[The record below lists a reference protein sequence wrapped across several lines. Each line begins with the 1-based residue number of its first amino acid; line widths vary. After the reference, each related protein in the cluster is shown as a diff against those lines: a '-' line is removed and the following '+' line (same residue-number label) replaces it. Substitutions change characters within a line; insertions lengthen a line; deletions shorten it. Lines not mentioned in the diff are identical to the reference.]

1 MGTKTVVFI
10 HGMYMTPLCWEQ
22 WAERFQVRGYNTL
35 APAWPGRDRSV
46 KELQT
51 PDASLGKLNLADIL
65 EHMEKVIQA
74 LDEKPILIGHSMGG
88 LAAQLLLNHGLGSAA
103 IAIDSAPPAG
113 VFTTESSFL
122 KANWGHI
129 TPFAD
134 PNSPVVMTFE
144 RFQYAFVNGMELSE
158 QRAAFEKYVVP
169 ESRAIPR
176 QSLTSVGKVDF
187 KKEHAPLLLIAGGID
202 NIIPAALNRTNY
214 EKYKA
219 SSSVTDFKEFPG
231 RNHFLLGQ
239 KNWEE
244 IADHCM
250 DWIANKA
257 G

>member
-1 MGTKTVVFI
+1 MGAKTVVFI

-22 WAERFQVRGYNTL
+22 WAERFQARGYRTL
-35 APAWPGRDRSV
+35 APAWPGRDKSI

-51 PDASLGKLNLADIL
+51 PDSNLSKLNLTDIL
-65 EHMEKVIQA
+65 DHLTQKIQA

-88 LAAQLLLNHGLGSAA
+88 LVAQILLNRGLASAA
-103 IAIDSAPPAG
+103 IPIESAPPAG
-113 VFTTESSFL
+113 VFSTKFSFL

-129 TPFAD
+129 TPFAN
-134 PNSPVVMTFE
+134 PNSPVIMTFE
-144 RFQYAFVNGMELSE
+144 RFQYVFVNGMNMAE
-158 QRAAFEKYVVP
+158 QRAAFDRYVVP
-169 ESRAIPR
+169 ESRAVPR
-176 QSLTSVGKVDF
+176 QSLTSVAKIDF
-187 KKEHAPLLLIAGGID
+187 KKEHGPILIIAGGND
-202 NIIPAALNRTNY
+202 NVIPASLCKTTY

-250 DWIANKA
+250 DWIASK
-257 G
+257 GI

>member
-22 WAERFQVRGYNTL
+22 WAERFQAKGYNTL

-51 PDASLGKLNLADIL
+51 PDARLGKLNLADIL
-65 EHMEKVIQA
+65 EHMENVIQG
-74 LDEKPILIGHSMGG
+74 LEEKPILIGHSMGG
-88 LAAQLLLNHGLGSAA
+88 LAVQLLLNRGLGSAA

-113 VFTTESSFL
+113 VFTTEPSFL

-187 KKEHAPLLLIAGGID
+187 KKEHTPLLLIAGGID

-244 IADHCM
+244 VADHCM
-250 DWIANKA
+250 DWIASK
-257 G
+257 GI

>member
-1 MGTKTVVFI
+1 MGTKTVLFI

-22 WAERFQVRGYNTL
+22 WAERFQTKGYRTL

-51 PDASLGKLNLADIL
+51 PDSKLGKLNLTDIL
-65 EHMEKVIQA
+65 DHLTKQIQS

-88 LAAQLLLNHGLGSAA
+88 LATQILHNRGLASAS

-113 VFTTESSFL
+113 VFSTEFSFL
-122 KANWGHI
+122 KSNWAHI
-129 TPFAD
+129 TPFAN
-134 PNSPVVMTFE
+134 PNSPVFMTFE
-144 RFQYAFVNGMELSE
+144 RFQYAFVNGMSMDE

-176 QSLTSVGKVDF
+176 QSLTSVAKIDF
-187 KKEHAPLLLIAGGID
+187 KKEHAPLLLIAGGED
-202 NIIPAALNRTNY
+202 HIIPTSLCRTNY

-219 SSSVTDFKEFPG
+219 GPSTTDFKEFAG

-244 IADHCM
+244 IADYCM
-250 DWIANKA
+250 DWVTKKGI
-257 G
+257 

>member
-122 KANWGHI
+122 KSNWGHI

>member
-1 MGTKTVVFI
+1 MSTKTVVFI

-22 WAERFQVRGYNTL
+22 WTERFQAKGYRTL
-35 APAWPGRDRSV
+35 TPAWPGRDKSV

-51 PDASLGKLNLADIL
+51 PDSKLGKLNLTDIL
-65 EHMEKVIQA
+65 DHLTKQIQS

-88 LAAQLLLNHGLGSAA
+88 LATQILHNRGLASAA

-113 VFTTESSFL
+113 VFTTEFSFL

-129 TPFAD
+129 TPFAN
-134 PNSPVVMTFE
+134 PNSPVVMSFE
-144 RFQYAFVNGMELSE
+144 RFQYAFVNGMSLDE

-176 QSLTSVGKVDF
+176 QSLTSAAKIDF
-187 KKEHAPLLLIAGGID
+187 KKEHAPLLIIAGGND
-202 NIIPAALNRTNY
+202 HIIPASLCRTNY

-219 SSSVTDFKEFPG
+219 SPSTTDLKEFAG

-244 IADHCM
+244 IADYCM
-250 DWIANKA
+250 DWISKK
-257 G
+257 GS